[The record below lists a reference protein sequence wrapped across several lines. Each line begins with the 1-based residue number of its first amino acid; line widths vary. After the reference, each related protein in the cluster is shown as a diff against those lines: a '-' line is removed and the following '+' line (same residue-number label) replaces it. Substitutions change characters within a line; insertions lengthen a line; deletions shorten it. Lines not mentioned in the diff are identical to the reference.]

1 MNIDRMHISG
11 TIAGARRSIRIVPEQ
26 LHGGVQNPRNAPRA
40 RAMPLSY
47 IAEP

>member
-1 MNIDRMHISG
+1 MNISA
-11 TIAGARRSIRIVPEQ
+11 TIAGVRRGISVVPQQ
-26 LHGGVQNPRNAPRA
+26 LHGGVQHPGNAPWA